1 MEVRSHIRER
11 TWKIAAVAPARPPE
25 IALRD
30 ARERIWLMVIGTAA
44 ESDWRIV
51 EDWSVEEEEGSSI
64 SSFSAAS
71 ASVGVS
77 TAIEVSNVIAIALFW
92 KNALRLEY
100 SSSSNDKVE
109 SSIRC
114 CCFTI
119 ASGSTNGGG
128 VVDSMTSS
136 IRCDAKFRV
145 RTIADMDMDLDDNN
159 VDDGGGMINEVPVC
173 TVASSITTANTIIKE
188 YEEEELPAT
197 VVCLVVSLHIIRLIR
212 CFRSVLLIAFV
223 LRFVKRQGHNN

>member
-30 ARERIWLMVIGTAA
+30 AFANISLMVGGIVVVA
-44 ESDWRIV
+44 DWRIE
-51 EDWSVEEEEGSSI
+51 EDWSVEEKEEGSSGWMI
-64 SSFSAAS
+64 SSVSAAS

-77 TAIEVSNVIAIALFW
+77 TAIEVSSVIAIALFW

-114 CCFTI
+114 CCVTI

-128 VVDSMTSS
+128 SVVDSMSS
-136 IRCDAKFRV
+136 SSRCDANLRV
-145 RTIADMDMDLDDNN
+145 RCIADIDMDLDDND
-159 VDDGGGMINEVPVC
+159 VDDGGGMTNEVPVC
-173 TVASSITTANTIIKE
+173 TVASSTTTANTIIKE

-197 VVCLVVSLHIIRLIR
+197 VVRLVVSLHIIRLIR
-212 CFRSVLLIAFV
+212 CFRSMFY
-223 LRFVKRQGHNN
+223 